1 MKKQFFETDQDW
13 EKWLANNY
21 NSENE
26 LWLIYYKKHTGKTG
40 VSYEESVKTA
50 LCYGWIDGLLK
61 KIDEDCYARK
71 FTPRKEKSVWSE
83 SNKKRV
89 KELLK
94 EGRMKPAGL
103 RLVEAAKQNGNW
115 NKVITPPEI
124 DLSLP
129 PEFDTALQKY
139 PQAADYF
146 NSLSKRHQKEYLMW
160 IKMAKREETR
170 ERRIEKSV
178 EMLLEKRELGLK

>member
-1 MKKQFFETDQDW
+1 MNKQYFETNHDW
-13 EKWLANNY
+13 EKWLSDNY
-21 NSENE
+21 NTENE
-26 LWLIYYKKHTGKTG
+26 LWLVYYKTHTGKTCI
-40 VSYEESVKTA
+40 SYEESVKTA

-115 NKVITPPEI
+115 DKVITPPQF
-124 DLSLP
+124 DLTMP
-129 PEFDTALQKY
+129 VEFDHVLKKH
-139 PQAADYF
+139 PQAGEYF
-146 NSLSKRHQKEYLMW
+146 NSLSKRHQKEYLLW
-160 IKMAKREETR
+160 IKTAKREETR
-170 ERRIEKSV
+170 KNRIEKSV
-178 EMLLEKRELGLK
+178 ELLLDKRKLGLK